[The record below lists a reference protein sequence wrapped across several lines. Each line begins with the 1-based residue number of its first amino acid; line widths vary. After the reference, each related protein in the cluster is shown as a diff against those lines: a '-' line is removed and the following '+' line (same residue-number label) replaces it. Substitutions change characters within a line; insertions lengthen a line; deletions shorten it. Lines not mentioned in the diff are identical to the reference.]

1 MKVMPDEVIFLIIF
15 LADQRVLIG
24 HAHNPFSPTA
34 INLKETY
41 KSITKLEELKWKPH
55 EQKHSSSTM
64 LLMSLWILPF
74 CDVSYLQS
82 LCRGR
87 WSLQLQSKHS
97 YLKGQVVVLQPLTQH
112 SQQESSFRQG
122 VGCHPCLLAG

>member
-15 LADQRVLIG
+15 LADQHVLIG

-64 LLMSLWILPF
+64 LLTGLWILPF
-74 CDVSYLQS
+74 
-82 LCRGR
+82 
-87 WSLQLQSKHS
+87 
-97 YLKGQVVVLQPLTQH
+97 
-112 SQQESSFRQG
+112 
-122 VGCHPCLLAG
+122 